1 MTIIRQLGD
10 GTVMEKHPAEILSFI
25 NQVMT
30 VFDSIASSYII
41 IDASETVVAY
51 NEVSSKLD
59 GIAVGKVLNR
69 KLLDVFPSLSRH
81 SSSMLQVLR
90 NRVPIWNKAQSYQA
104 PSGKVMTMTAS
115 TFPILDIDNTTIF
128 VIEVVHDISNLREL
142 TDHVIHLTET
152 LKESQPPTKKSL
164 QIVTENKQFKRLLK
178 DVKTFAQTQLPV
190 LIAGET
196 GTGKE
201 LVARYIH
208 LNSSHNNVAMV
219 TINCGAIP
227 PTLIE
232 STLFGTVKG
241 AFSGAENKKG
251 LLELADGGTLFLD
264 EINSM
269 PIEVQSKLLRVV
281 QDGAFRPV
289 GGNHEKTVSIRYI
302 AAMNEQPEVAIQK
315 KELRSDLFYRLGVCM
330 VVLPPLQQRLDDIPH
345 LVECFIRKHNPL
357 LNTAITGYTP
367 DFIQSLESRPWPGN
381 VRMLEN
387 VVLRCMLMC
396 SQLSDGVLNALHLGS
411 IQEPSI
417 SIEPVPAYQ
426 EWIPADSREPEESL
440 AEHLAGYEKK
450 LLINALTR
458 CKGNHSEVA
467 RQLKLPRT
475 TLQSKLRKYGIST

>member
-1 MTIIRQLGD
+1 MD
-10 GTVMEKHPAEILSFI
+10 KYPAEILSLL

-30 VFDSIASSYII
+30 VFDSISSSYII
-41 IDASETVVAY
+41 IDASETVVTY

-59 GIAVGKVLNR
+59 GIAASKVINR
-69 KLLDVFPSLSRH
+69 KLLDVFPTLSRG

-90 NRVPIWNKAQSYQA
+90 SRIPIWNKAQSYQA
-104 PSGKVMTMTAS
+104 PSGKLMTMTSS
-115 TFPILDIDNTTIF
+115 TFPVIGADNTVMF

-152 LKESQPPTKKSL
+152 LKESQTPTKHSL
-164 QIVTENKQFKRLLK
+164 QIITENKQFKRLLK
-178 DVKTFAQTQLPV
+178 DVRTFAQTQLPV

-201 LVARYIH
+201 LIARYIH
-208 LNSSHNNVAMV
+208 LNSSQNNTAMV

-281 QDGAFRPV
+281 QDGAFRPL
-289 GGNHEKTVSIRYI
+289 GGSQEKTVTIRYI
-302 AAMNEQPEVAIQK
+302 TAMNEQPEVAIQK

-330 VVLPPLQQRLDDIPH
+330 VVLPPLQQRLDDISH
-345 LVECFIRKHNPL
+345 LVEYFIRKHNPL

-367 DFIQSLESRPWPGN
+367 DFIQSLESRSWPGN

-387 VVLRCMLMC
+387 VVLRCMLIC
-396 SQLSDGVLNALHLGS
+396 SQQNHDVLTALHLGS

-417 SIEPVPAYQ
+417 SITPTSTHHEWEP
-426 EWIPADSREPEESL
+426 IDSREPEESL
-440 AEHLAGYEKK
+440 ADHLAAYEKK
-450 LLINALTR
+450 LLIDALAR
-458 CKGNHSEVA
+458 YQGNNSKVA

-475 TLQSKLRKYGIST
+475 TLQSKLRKYGISS

>member
-1 MTIIRQLGD
+1 
-10 GTVMEKHPAEILSFI
+10 MEKHPAEILSFLK
-25 NQVMT
+25 QMMT

-51 NEVSSKLD
+51 NEASSRLD
-59 GIAVGKVLNR
+59 GIAVGNVLNR
-69 KLLDVFPSLSRH
+69 KLLDVFPALSRT
-81 SSSMLQVLR
+81 SSSMLQVLCS
-90 NRVPIWNKAQSYQA
+90 RVPIWNRAQSYQA
-104 PSGKVMTMTAS
+104 PSGRVMTMTSS
-115 TFPILDIDNTTIF
+115 TFPIIDVDNTVMF

-142 TDHVIHLTET
+142 TDHVIHLTES
-152 LKESQPPTKKSL
+152 LKESQPPTKQSL

-178 DVKTFAQTQLPV
+178 DVRTFAKTQLSV

-201 LVARYIH
+201 LVARYLH
-208 LNSSHNNVAMV
+208 LNSSHSKMGMVA
-219 TINCGAIP
+219 INCGAIP

-281 QDGAFRPV
+281 QEGAFRPL

-302 AAMNEQPEVAIQK
+302 AAMNEHPEVAIQK

-330 VVLPPLQQRLDDIPH
+330 VVLPPLRQRLDDIPH
-345 LVECFIRKHNPL
+345 LVECFIHKHNPL
-357 LNTAITGYTP
+357 LNTSITGYTP
-367 DFIQSLESRPWPGN
+367 GFIQSLESRSWPGN
-381 VRMLEN
+381 VRLLEN
-387 VVLRCMLMC
+387 VVLRSMLMC
-396 SQLSDGVLNALHLGS
+396 SQFSDDVLNECHLGS
-411 IQEPSI
+411 IQEQVVAIDAVSTRQNWM
-417 SIEPVPAYQ
+417 PA
-426 EWIPADSREPEESL
+426 ESWEPEQSL
-440 AEHLAGYEKK
+440 AEHLAGYEYK
-450 LLINALTR
+450 LLVNALAR

>member
-1 MTIIRQLGD
+1 
-10 GTVMEKHPAEILSFI
+10 MEKHPAEILSFL

-59 GIAVGKVLNR
+59 GIAVSKVLNR
-69 KLLDVFPSLSRH
+69 KLLDVFPTLTKN

-90 NRVPIWNKAQSYQA
+90 SRAPIWNKAQSYQA
-104 PSGKVMTMTAS
+104 PSGKVMTMTSS
-115 TFPILDIDNTTIF
+115 TFPIIGVDNSVMF

-142 TDHVIHLTET
+142 TDHVIHLTES
-152 LKESQPPTKKSL
+152 LKESLPPTKQSL

-178 DVKTFAQTQLPV
+178 DVITFAQTQLPV

-201 LVARYIH
+201 LVARYLH

-281 QDGAFRPV
+281 QEGAFRPL
-289 GGNHEKTVSIRYI
+289 GGNNEKTVSIRYI

-345 LVECFIRKHNPL
+345 LVEYFIRKHNPL

-367 DFIQSLESRPWPGN
+367 DFIRSLESRSWPGN

-387 VVLRCMLMC
+387 MVLRCMLMC
-396 SQLSDGVLNALHLGS
+396 SQLSEGALSALHLGS
-411 IQEPSI
+411 IQEQSI
-417 SIEPVPAYQ
+417 SIEPVSDRQ
-426 EWIPADSREPEESL
+426 EWGPAGSWEPDESL
-440 AEHLAGYEKK
+440 AEHIEDYEKK
-450 LLINALTR
+450 ILVNALTR

-467 RQLKLPRT
+467 RKLKIPRT

>member
-1 MTIIRQLGD
+1 
-10 GTVMEKHPAEILSFI
+10 MEKHPAEILSFL

-59 GIAVGKVLNR
+59 GIAVDQVLNR
-69 KLLDVFPSLSRH
+69 KLLDVFPTLTRN
-81 SSSMLQVLR
+81 SSSMLKVLR
-90 NRVPIWNKAQSYQA
+90 SQVPIWNKAQSYQA
-104 PSGKVMTMTAS
+104 PSGKMMTMTSS
-115 TFPILDIDNTTIF
+115 TFPIVDVCNTVIF

-142 TDHVIHLTET
+142 TDHVIKLTES
-152 LKESQPPTKKSL
+152 LKESQPPTKQSL
-164 QIVTENKQFKRLLK
+164 QIVTENKQFQRLLK
-178 DVKTFAQTQLPV
+178 NVRTFAQTQLPV

-201 LVARYIH
+201 LVARYLH
-208 LNSSHNNVAMV
+208 LNSSHRNVAMV
-219 TINCGAIP
+219 TVNCGAIP
-227 PTLIE
+227 STLIE

-281 QDGAFRPV
+281 QEGAFRPL
-289 GGNHEKTVSIRYI
+289 GGNNEKTVSIRYI

-330 VVLPPLQQRLDDIPH
+330 VVLPPLQQRADDIPH
-345 LVECFIRKHNPL
+345 LVEHFIRKHNPL
-357 LNTAITGYTP
+357 LNTTITGYTP
-367 DFIQSLESRPWPGN
+367 DFIRSLESRPWPGN

-396 SQLSDGVLNALHLGS
+396 SQLSEEVLSALHLGL
-411 IQEPSI
+411 IQEQPL
-417 SIEPVPAYQ
+417 SIEPIPAHQ
-426 EWIPADSREPEESL
+426 EWLPADSWEPEESL
-440 AEHLAGYEKK
+440 AEHLASYEKK
-450 LLINALTR
+450 LLVNAVAR
-458 CKGNHSEVA
+458 CNGNHSQVA
-467 RQLKLPRT
+467 RQLKTPRT

>member
-1 MTIIRQLGD
+1 
-10 GTVMEKHPAEILSFI
+10 
-25 NQVMT
+25 MT

-59 GIAVGKVLNR
+59 GIAVDQVLNR
-69 KLLDVFPSLSRH
+69 KLLDVFPTLTRN
-81 SSSMLQVLR
+81 SSSMLKVLR
-90 NRVPIWNKAQSYQA
+90 SQVPIWNKAQSYQA
-104 PSGKVMTMTAS
+104 PSGKMMTMTSS
-115 TFPILDIDNTTIF
+115 TFPIVDVCNTVIF

-142 TDHVIHLTET
+142 TDHVIKLTES
-152 LKESQPPTKKSL
+152 LKESQPPTKQSL
-164 QIVTENKQFKRLLK
+164 QIVTENKQFQRLLK
-178 DVKTFAQTQLPV
+178 NVRTFAQTQLPV

-201 LVARYIH
+201 LVARYLH
-208 LNSSHNNVAMV
+208 LNSSHRNVAMV
-219 TINCGAIP
+219 TVNCGAIP
-227 PTLIE
+227 STLIE

-281 QDGAFRPV
+281 QEGAFRPL
-289 GGNHEKTVSIRYI
+289 GGNNEKTVSIRYI

-330 VVLPPLQQRLDDIPH
+330 VVLPPLQQRADDIPH
-345 LVECFIRKHNPL
+345 LVEHFIRKHNPL
-357 LNTAITGYTP
+357 LNTTITGYTP
-367 DFIQSLESRPWPGN
+367 DFIRSLESRPWPGN

-396 SQLSDGVLNALHLGS
+396 SQLSEEVLSALHLGL
-411 IQEPSI
+411 IQEQPL
-417 SIEPVPAYQ
+417 SIEPIPAHQ
-426 EWIPADSREPEESL
+426 EWLPADSWEPEESL
-440 AEHLAGYEKK
+440 AEHLASYEKK
-450 LLINALTR
+450 LLVNAVAR
-458 CKGNHSEVA
+458 CNGNHSQVA
-467 RQLKLPRT
+467 RQLKTPRT

>member
-1 MTIIRQLGD
+1 
-10 GTVMEKHPAEILSFI
+10 MEKHPAKVLSLLS
-25 NQVMT
+25 QVMT
-30 VFDSIASSYII
+30 VFDSISSSYII

-59 GIAVGKVLNR
+59 GIAASKVLNR
-69 KLLDVFPSLSRH
+69 KLLDVFPTLSRN

-90 NRVPIWNKAQSYQA
+90 CRVPIWNKAQSYQA
-104 PSGKVMTMTAS
+104 PSGKVMTMTSS
-115 TFPILDIDNTTIF
+115 TFPILDVDNTTMF

-152 LKESQPPTKKSL
+152 LKESLPPTKQSL

-178 DVKTFAQTQLPV
+178 DAKTFAQTQLPV

-201 LVARYIH
+201 LVARHIH

-227 PTLIE
+227 STLIE

-281 QDGAFRPV
+281 QDGAFRPL

-345 LVECFIRKHNPL
+345 LVEYFIRKHNPL
-357 LNTAITGYTP
+357 LKTAITGYTP

-387 VVLRCMLMC
+387 VILRCMLTC
-396 SQLSDGVLNALHLGS
+396 SQSSDNVLNTLHLGS
-411 IQEPSI
+411 IQEQSI
-417 SIEPVPAYQ
+417 SFESVPAHQ
-426 EWIPADSREPEESL
+426 TWRPADSREPEESL
-440 AEHLAGYEKK
+440 VEHLASYEKK
-450 LLINALTR
+450 LLVNTLTR

-467 RQLKLPRT
+467 RQLKIPRT
-475 TLQSKLRKYGIST
+475 TLQSKLRKYSISS